1 MAFNLEKL
9 AYGHTVDTSQI
20 LCNPTV
26 VITFLKKSLVQIR
39 GKYVTSPFSF
49 LFRPTGNRA
58 IRDSAAAS
66 RAAPAPLHHISA
78 QLPKKPYKKKKLPNQ
93 ETPDSGRL
101 SLPIPGKEETKV
113 PAHFR
118 LPIFRHWRR
127 IGALISWVA
136 RDDDD

>member
-78 QLPKKPYKKKKLPNQ
+78 QLPKKPYKKKTAQPRNTRLRPSQPPNPREGGNQSSRTFSPPDLP
-93 ETPDSGRL
+93 PLAKDRSPHLLGSPR
-101 SLPIPGKEETKV
+101 
-113 PAHFR
+113 
-118 LPIFRHWRR
+118 
-127 IGALISWVA
+127 
-136 RDDDD
+136 